1 MADIIWWTHPIYFTS
16 WTCSDYD
23 SIDEYKAMCNKCG
36 SFPPPPRLRRMNATP
51 FIDTLDGL
59 VEYISSYPYV
69 EHIEIVRDPILE
81 RKRIV
86 VWANM
91 ISVVDR
97 PSTVVQLF
105 ENEPVSIPEKR
116 TKIVRDMMSCW
127 MSASL
132 GLVYSAKITEA
143 TCRFTTTGATIQAIT
158 LDVR

>member
-1 MADIIWWTHPIYFTS
+1 
-16 WTCSDYD
+16 
-23 SIDEYKAMCNKCG
+23 
-36 SFPPPPRLRRMNATP
+36 MNATP

-97 PSTVVQLF
+97 PSTVVQVF
-105 ENEPVSIPEKR
+105 ENDPVSIPEKR